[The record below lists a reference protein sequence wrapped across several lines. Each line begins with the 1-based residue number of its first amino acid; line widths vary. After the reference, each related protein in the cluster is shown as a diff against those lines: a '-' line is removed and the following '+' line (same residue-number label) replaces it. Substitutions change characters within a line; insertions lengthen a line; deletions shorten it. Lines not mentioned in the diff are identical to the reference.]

1 MFHLALQLA
10 FYLLVPKRSHSKNRN
25 RIVANELFKLSFR
38 IGGIQNGLTFL
49 VSQAARCFYWPIALK
64 SIEVEVCN
72 ESPIL
77 VFDGVIQ
84 SKLQRENFLN
94 FYGDIEKRKYV
105 FRDDLLG
112 FISFSDRVLYLL
124 CSFILIPLT
133 VISRNGSFLGR
144 VFSLR
149 LLLEVRALQ
158 IIAIKS
164 SCKKVYMFNIF
175 EPDANW
181 IAKILMNQGI
191 QVVKIPSEV
200 PLKFHNEYLICSE
213 LVICNEYQREELERF
228 TETQEI
234 GVVSEIWGPESSA
247 KVFDR
252 YREIEFHPQTRVGFY
267 SSGGWLRAKLS
278 HWEGE
283 QKKMLEEHSIWEVV
297 KVLRELGIDDFLVF
311 LHPREKLHDHIE
323 STKAYYTDLGV
334 RMNIDIKLEETPS
347 SDCFERIHL
356 GLTTL
361 STIAY
366 ERIFF
371 GFPTLILDKSTM
383 DFPIPSSPFSN
394 LYVKEPSLLQ
404 SEIKNALQQ
413 TRVEFYE
420 SRQLRHY
427 QHPDILL

>member
-10 FYLLVPKRSHSKNRN
+10 FYLLVPRRSHSKKSN
-25 RIVANELFKLSFR
+25 RIVSNELFKLSFR
-38 IGGIQNGLTFL
+38 IGGIQKRLTFL

-64 SIEVEVCN
+64 NIEVDVYN

-77 VFDGVIQ
+77 VFDGVYQ
-84 SKLQRENFLN
+84 SKPHRERFLN
-94 FYGDIEKRKYV
+94 FYGNQEDRTYV
-105 FRDDLLG
+105 FRDEVFG
-112 FISFSDRVLYLL
+112 FISLSDRITYLL
-124 CSFILIPLT
+124 MSMLLLPLT
-133 VISRNGSFLGR
+133 ILAQNGSFLGR

-149 LLLEVRALQ
+149 LLLEVRALEV
-158 IIAIKS
+158 IATKS
-164 SCKKVYMFNIF
+164 SCKKIYMFNTF

-181 IAKILMNQGI
+181 MAKTLMSQGI
-191 QVVKIPSEV
+191 NVVKIPSEV

-213 LVICNEYQREELERF
+213 LVICNEYQREELEKF
-228 TETQEI
+228 AETQEI
-234 GVVSEIWGPESSA
+234 GVVSKIWGPESSA
-247 KVFDR
+247 RVFDR

-267 SSGGWLRAKLS
+267 SSGGWLRAKLL

-283 QKKMLEEHSIWEVV
+283 QKKMMEEQSIGEVV
-297 KVLRELGIDDFLVF
+297 KAIRELGIDDLLVF
-311 LHPREKLHDHIE
+311 LHPREKLHDHIGM
-323 STKAYYTDLGV
+323 TKAYYADLGV
-334 RMNIDIKLEETPS
+334 RMNINIKLEETPS
-347 SDCFERIHL
+347 SDCFEKTHL

-366 ERIFF
+366 ERVFF

-394 LYVKEPSLLQ
+394 LYVKDPCLLQ

-420 SRQLRHY
+420 SRNLRHH